1 MPEPRGRRSIPAG
14 RPEVELP
21 QGVTAADWGLER
33 VRVQNPSLRS
43 YLGCLR
49 LLEEVLDSNYAI
61 LHCSP
66 ERVLKIWSQARQV
79 CHLMRTELLPTLS
92 EPSVIPGLDEARRH
106 AASVYQAL
114 ADTVLTDME
123 RYEQPLR
130 AGQLPKVRKLLCV
143 LMGKIYAFL
152 RDTFEEI
159 VATDPRSRHDADYF
173 LSRRFT
179 LDIEE
184 SEWLYSSVCEVHE
197 LLAGV
202 ERASTTQLGELVV
215 RMRQERMIPPDS
227 VWERARRLLGILLG
241 EVMPKLKEVLSLRGT
256 RVNDMESLQSQATQ
270 VSAYSQ
276 SVMDTY
282 TVGREVIEELKG
294 VGGPTLHEREQ
305 RVQDLIGCHRVV
317 SGRMVA
323 HLTALQASLHDL
335 TAQVGASKAGI
346 EKRRA
351 LMLARDPTDTNPKIR
366 IDKPPGAGP

>member
-1 MPEPRGRRSIPAG
+1 
-14 RPEVELP
+14 
-21 QGVTAADWGLER
+21 LER

-66 ERVLKIWSQARQV
+66 ERVLKIWSQVRQV
-79 CHLMRTELLPTLS
+79 CHLMRTELMPTLS
-92 EPSVIPGLDEARRH
+92 ERSVIPGLDKARRH
-106 AASVYQAL
+106 AESAYQAL
-114 ADTVLTDME
+114 ADTVLMDME

-130 AGQLPKVRKLLCV
+130 ADQLPKVRKLLCV

-152 RDTFEEI
+152 RDTFGGI
-159 VATDPRSRHDADYF
+159 VAADPRSRHDADYF

-184 SEWLYSSVCEVHE
+184 SEWLYSSVYEVHE
-197 LLAGV
+197 LLDGV
-202 ERASTTQLGELVV
+202 ERAATTQLGELVAL
-215 RMRQERMIPPDS
+215 MRQERMIPPDS
-227 VWERARRLLGILLG
+227 VWERARRLLSMLLG

-256 RVNDMESLQSQATQ
+256 RVNDMESLQSHAAR
-270 VSAYSQ
+270 VSAHSQ

-294 VGGPTLHEREQ
+294 VGGPSLHEREQ
-305 RVQDLIGCHRVV
+305 RVKDLIACHRVV
-317 SGRMVA
+317 SGRMIA
-323 HLTALQASLHDL
+323 HLTALQASLRDL

-366 IDKPPGAGP
+366 IDKPSGAGP